1 MSSFDAGL
9 QKRSGTVDYMEN
21 QPRRSNLRIHG
32 IPETLN
38 ETWQQTENLVR
49 NQLTKALGLTAET
62 ASKIEIEQAHR
73 IHTSMSNPDGK
84 RKTRTVVVRF
94 AKYKD
99 RECVLR
105 QAREKKLRGIFFN
118 EDFSAKVM
126 EKRKAL
132 LPCMKEA
139 RSEGK
144 IAYTSFDKL
153 VIRDALVVK

>member
-1 MSSFDAGL
+1 MS
-9 QKRSGTVDYMEN
+9 T
-21 QPRRSNLRIHG
+21 
-32 IPETLN
+32 
-38 ETWQQTENLVR
+38 
-49 NQLTKALGLTAET
+49 
-62 ASKIEIEQAHR
+62 
-73 IHTSMSNPDGK
+73 PDWR

-105 QAREKKLRGIFFN
+105 QARLKKPRGSLFN

-132 LPCMKEA
+132 LPRVKVA

-144 IAYTSFDKL
+144 IAYISFDKL
-153 VIRDALVVK
+153 VIRDALVLM